1 MKKGKKNLKALVHGI
16 FYGMKSADDIISTK
30 ASYGSSE
37 TAIVQEQ
44 AVDNLYNDLL
54 RGEETQR
61 VKEFRDEFYRSIHEA
76 SKIGVSVNV
85 SGGNFDEDFDND
97 NIEITATSKKK
108 TALDFVCKIDVF
120 NPEKLHLKCIQDNL
134 IVPKKGAFTQNLEKV
149 DNTYFK
155 TNQEVGGLLSD
166 EHVSI
171 FKIERDGFIPRFK
184 LEDYFNKLVIRVIDE
199 KTSYLDFYV
208 SVYSSQFGFVYTE
221 GKNGKT
227 EIKKDNS
234 ALLIS
239 ELNKLYKK
247 ELRTSDVVDFST
259 LTFDTEKAYGVPNPS
274 HFEFDKIQ
282 YIGTNIFDGNFVVT
296 MKANNVVNG
305 LSAID
310 KYHTDELDEK
320 LETHAVREGK
330 DVDLTTAMRHA
341 EKEREKLDN

>member
-1 MKKGKKNLKALVHGI
+1 MKIGKNLKTFIHSV

-37 TAIVQEQ
+37 SAVIQEQ
-44 AVDNLYNDLL
+44 SVDNLYNDLL

-76 SKIGVSVNV
+76 SKIGVSVNI
-85 SGGNFDEDFDND
+85 SGGNFDEDFDNG
-97 NIEITATSKKK
+97 NIEMTATSKKK
-108 TALDFVCKIDVF
+108 TALDFVCKINVF
-120 NPEKLHLKCIQDNL
+120 NPEKLHLKCIQDNV
-134 IVPKKGAFTQNLEKV
+134 IVPEKSAF
-149 DNTYFK
+149 
-155 TNQEVGGLLSD
+155 QEGGLLSD
-166 EHVSI
+166 KHLSI
-171 FKIERDGFIPRFK
+171 FNIERDGFIPRFK

-234 ALLIS
+234 SLLIS
-239 ELNKLYKK
+239 ELNKLNKK
-247 ELRTSDVVDFST
+247 ELRTSDIVDFSK

-274 HFEFDKIQ
+274 HFEFNNIQ
-282 YIGTNIFDGNFVVT
+282 YVSTNIFDGNFVVT

-305 LSAID
+305 LSAIE

-330 DVDLTTAMRHA
+330 DVDLTTAIRHTNKV
-341 EKEREKLDN
+341 EKGTGTIVNINIEKLDN